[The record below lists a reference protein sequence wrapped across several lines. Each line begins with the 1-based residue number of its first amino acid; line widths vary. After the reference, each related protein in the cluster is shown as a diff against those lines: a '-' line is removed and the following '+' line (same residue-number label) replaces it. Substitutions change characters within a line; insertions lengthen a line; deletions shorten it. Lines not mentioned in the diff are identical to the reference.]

1 MHPRPAV
8 LLATLLVAA
17 LGVGCKHHRGATCDA
32 AGGRFLELA
41 RADLAASQNLD
52 PANRRALTG
61 LLAPMRDAMV
71 RACREDGW
79 SVEARAC
86 MVTATDKTQFSA
98 CDAKLT
104 EPQRELL
111 RKAAS
116 DGSNPAP

>member
-1 MHPRPAV
+1 M
-8 LLATLLVAA
+8 LVAA
-17 LGVGCKHHRGATCDA
+17 LGAGCKHHRGATCDA
-32 AGGRFLELA
+32 AGARFFALA
-41 RADLAASQNLD
+41 QADLAASKELD
-52 PANRRALTG
+52 AATRRGLDG

-86 MVTATDKTQFSA
+86 MVAAPDKTQLSA

-116 DGSNPAP
+116 DGLTAPP